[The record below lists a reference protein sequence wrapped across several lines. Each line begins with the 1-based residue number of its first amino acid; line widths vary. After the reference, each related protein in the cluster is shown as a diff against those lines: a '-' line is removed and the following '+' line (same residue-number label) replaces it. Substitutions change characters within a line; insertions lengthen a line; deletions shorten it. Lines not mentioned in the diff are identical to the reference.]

1 MSAPR
6 LSAREACELSALA
19 AQAFELKRRESPYYL
34 DGCAAIAD
42 WLSRWTL
49 TRWEQH
55 LEAEAERRKE
65 AA

>member
-1 MSAPR
+1 VTVPG
-6 LSAREACELSALA
+6 LSDREACELSALVT
-19 AQAFELKRRESPYYL
+19 QAWELRDSPYGI
-34 DGCAAIAD
+34 DAVEAVAD

-55 LEAEAERRKE
+55 LEAEAERRRRE